1 VSKKKFFSLLLISL
15 IFTVPGAGKNS
26 VASRAP
32 FFTLPTQ
39 TGSVS
44 LYALRGKVVYVDF
57 WASWCMPCRNSFPW
71 MKSIYERY
79 SPRGFEIVAIN
90 LDKNREYA
98 DKFLQEFYPP
108 FTVAFDPQ
116 GKSAEAFEVPTM
128 PSSFLISR
136 KGNIVYSHA
145 GFDEKKADLVEN
157 VIQEECSK

>member
-1 VSKKKFFSLLLISL
+1 
-15 IFTVPGAGKNS
+15 
-26 VASRAP
+26 
-32 FFTLPTQ
+32 
-39 TGSVS
+39 
-44 LYALRGKVVYVDF
+44 
-57 WASWCMPCRNSFPW
+57 

-145 GFDEKKADLVEN
+145 GFDEKKVDLVEN